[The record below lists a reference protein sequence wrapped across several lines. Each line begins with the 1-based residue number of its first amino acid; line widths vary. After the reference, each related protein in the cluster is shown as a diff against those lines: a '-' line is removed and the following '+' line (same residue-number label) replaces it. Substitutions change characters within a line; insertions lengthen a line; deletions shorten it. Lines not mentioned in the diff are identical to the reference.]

1 MSCDASRIL
10 RVVASK
16 HQEQDVVS
24 DGLGAIDLF
33 EGKIHIFLCEY
44 SQCHYFPLVV
54 SDWKLL
60 CLGKYDSVVVG
71 DTKKLD
77 RQFHKI
83 VRS

>member
-33 EGKIHIFLCEY
+33 QGKIHIFLCEY
-44 SQCHYFPLVV
+44 S
-54 SDWKLL
+54 
-60 CLGKYDSVVVG
+60 
-71 DTKKLD
+71 
-77 RQFHKI
+77 
-83 VRS
+83 